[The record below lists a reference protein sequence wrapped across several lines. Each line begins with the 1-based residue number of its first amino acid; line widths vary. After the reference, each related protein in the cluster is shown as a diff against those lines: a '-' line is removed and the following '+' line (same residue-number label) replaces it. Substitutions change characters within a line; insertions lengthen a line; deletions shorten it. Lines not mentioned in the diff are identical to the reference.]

1 MQGVYAIRSYV
12 MHNCASYHRIRYGA
26 LLPTHGLGI
35 ANAWSGIANAWSGY
49 CQRMVWILQT
59 HGLVLPTHGLDIAN
73 AWSEYCQR
81 MVLILDFRSTMQRAC
96 ALLPKV

>member
-1 MQGVYAIRSYV
+1 
-12 MHNCASYHRIRYGA
+12 
-26 LLPTHGLGI
+26 
-35 ANAWSGIANAWSGY
+35 
-49 CQRMVWILQT
+49 MVWILQT